1 MVRLR
6 ASSKIQIFK
15 TLGMLIMKNQNLSAK
30 LQKFHS
36 DEAGLEALQVVMI
49 LAVAA
54 VALIVVKTQWDVI
67 RKWFVDVMGQGVG
80 AGNWQTK

>member
-1 MVRLR
+1 
-6 ASSKIQIFK
+6 
-15 TLGMLIMKNQNLSAK
+15 MKKLNLSAK
-30 LQKFHS
+30 FQKFHN

-67 RKWFVDVMGQGVG
+67 RGWFTEVMGQGVG
-80 AGNWQTK
+80 KDNWSTQ

>member
-1 MVRLR
+1 
-6 ASSKIQIFK
+6 
-15 TLGMLIMKNQNLSAK
+15 MKKLNLKSAFT
-30 LQKFHS
+30 KFHN

-67 RKWFVDVMGQGVG
+67 RQWFTKVMGEGVG
-80 AGNWQTK
+80 EKNWSTK

>member
-1 MVRLR
+1 MQGKLFQ
-6 ASSKIQIFK
+6 ANK
-15 TLGMLIMKNQNLSAK
+15 TVQRNRELIMKNLNLSGSFK
-30 LQKFHS
+30 KFHN

-67 RKWFVDVMGQGVG
+67 RKWFIDVMGQGVG
-80 AGNWQTK
+80 DKNWQTK

>member
-1 MVRLR
+1 
-6 ASSKIQIFK
+6 
-15 TLGMLIMKNQNLSAK
+15 MKKLNLSAK
-30 LQKFHS
+30 FQKFHN

-67 RKWFVDVMGQGVG
+67 RGWFTKVMGEGVG
-80 AGNWQTK
+80 EGNWSTK